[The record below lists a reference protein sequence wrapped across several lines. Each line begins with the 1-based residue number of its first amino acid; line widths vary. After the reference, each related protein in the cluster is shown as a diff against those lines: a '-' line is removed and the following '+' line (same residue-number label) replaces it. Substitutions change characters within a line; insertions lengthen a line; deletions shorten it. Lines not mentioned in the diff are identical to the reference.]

1 MTFATYSVL
10 GAILIVG
17 GLYTVLWGK
26 TKDIKMMTKSVPT
39 SFEEECSESLE
50 IVTTPPDDKA
60 NNYNNNESET
70 KNNVANALST

>member
-1 MTFATYSVL
+1 MCVILILLNLFFNFLFVTFANYSVL

-26 TKDIKMMTKSVPT
+26 SKDIKMIIQSVPT

-50 IVTTPPDDKA
+50 IVTTPSDDKA
-60 NNYNNNESET
+60 N
-70 KNNVANALST
+70 